1 MGPGAGRGRRP
12 PECAARHHRPSP
24 MPGRARRRCRAIPA
38 CRAHTRRA
46 ARLRRPACSTAATG
60 HRRTV
65 PTARRGALLLQP
77 HTPGSLPATVTGCA
91 DLIAKA
97 VARRPRP
104 AAERN
109 RHRRRPRKA
118 QPRPID
124 GLATGLRHPP
134 APVAPAGRLPAD
146 ALATER
152 LAEEELRALLPRPGR
167 AETAATARQPR
178 LAGAG
183 TQRLATPGRGAQP
196 GIAAGP
202 VPPPPGTLAAAR
214 SRAVAGRTGLPRPPR
229 QLLPERTHST
239 KSAAARRAASH
250 RRKQSQVTGNKRF
263 TRSEQWL

>member
-1 MGPGAGRGRRP
+1 PTCRP
-12 PECAARHHRPSP
+12 H
-24 MPGRARRRCRAIPA
+24 ARRTA
-38 CRAHTRRA
+38 C
-46 ARLRRPACSTAATG
+46 LRRPACSTAATG

-118 QPRPID
+118 QPRPVD

-134 APVAPAGRLPAD
+134 APTAPAGRLPAN
-146 ALATER
+146 ALAAER
-152 LAEEELRALLPRPGR
+152 LAADELRAPSTRPGR
-167 AETAATARQPR
+167 AEATATDRQTG

-183 TQRLATPGRGAQP
+183 SQRREKPGRGAQP
-196 GIAAGP
+196 GIAARP
-202 VPPPPGTLAAAR
+202 VPPSPRTLAAAR

-229 QLLPERTHST
+229 QLLPEIT
-239 KSAAARRAASH
+239 
-250 RRKQSQVTGNKRF
+250 
-263 TRSEQWL
+263 